1 MAADVRC
8 PVVLTGDDL
17 GVLGEGDAI
26 PGDFEP
32 GATREPI
39 ILSADYSSDSE
50 TPAEFDECGKASRS
64 KSTIN
69 EIERSASQED
79 PHTADDPGGEPS
91 LPVEEVPSSE
101 PTLEPW
107 DSDQWRQHKKHVFVL
122 SDAGKPIYCRHGSE
136 DQLASLAGV
145 MQALVSCVALSGDQ
159 VRYVRAGPL
168 RLAFLLRG
176 PLILVAASSLPLS
189 LQQLQSQLHY
199 VHAQILSV
207 VTGSQLN
214 RVFEQRGNFD
224 LRRLL
229 AGSERFLDSLCDLMD
244 EEPSFLLGAVRCL
257 PLAPSV
263 RETITQTMVRQCSKH
278 KKLVFGILVAENQLV
293 ALVGMRKYQLHHMD
307 LHLLFNLVHASESFK
322 TAEAWTPVCLPKFD
336 PSGFLHAHVSYLAQG
351 CPACLL
357 LLTVDRDLFFP
368 LQECQRK
375 ITERLMW
382 QGCLEAVSQAAK
394 GYSVREAGIP
404 ELYHFVYKS
413 KSGAQLSSPRLE
425 APCVPQRL
433 LAQYRLLH
441 HRMYQPA
448 CPLKILFWASDRET
462 LMGWHMAGFELYA
475 AFEPL
480 VDKDAAVRAM
490 SKLLHWIKREEE
502 RLFIMSYA
510 SL

>member
-1 MAADVRC
+1 
-8 PVVLTGDDL
+8 
-17 GVLGEGDAI
+17 I

-32 GATREPI
+32 GASREPI

-50 TPAEFDECGKASRS
+50 TPAEFDECGKAARS

-79 PHTADDPGGEPS
+79 PHTADDVSAYEGKEITLHAFPRDIKEMDRW
-91 LPVEEVPSSE
+91 LTAVPAGQLLESS
-101 PTLEPW
+101 W

-189 LQQLQSQLHY
+189 LHQLQSQLHY

-207 VTGSQLN
+207 VTGSQLS

-257 PLAPSV
+257 PLTPSV

-375 ITERLMW
+375 ITE
-382 QGCLEAVSQAAK
+382 
-394 GYSVREAGIP
+394 
-404 ELYHFVYKS
+404 
-413 KSGAQLSSPRLE
+413 
-425 APCVPQRL
+425 
-433 LAQYRLLH
+433 
-441 HRMYQPA
+441 
-448 CPLKILFWASDRET
+448 
-462 LMGWHMAGFELYA
+462 
-475 AFEPL
+475 
-480 VDKDAAVRAM
+480 
-490 SKLLHWIKREEE
+490 
-502 RLFIMSYA
+502 
-510 SL
+510 